1 MRSVIASLVVLF
13 FGAAA
18 LAQGSSRGDLVRGQC
33 RQDGCDE
40 FSIVSKQP
48 VVEARNGIL
57 FRTQVRTYLAS
68 SQGRSELGEENGYVF
83 CSAMSPAILS
93 EQDGRT
99 VAFMLA
105 PYARREARENTNFY
119 ALYFAMCHGTE
130 AGRAAARD
138 WRGVAQ
144 AFRYEVPLS
153 QSRTETLNDPREVID
168 REAR

>member
-1 MRSVIASLVVLF
+1 MRLTM
-13 FGAAA
+13 AA
-18 LAQGSSRGDLVRGQC
+18 LILVLLGAPAIGQGSSRGDLVRGQC

-40 FSIVSKQP
+40 FSIVSKEP
-48 VVEARNGIL
+48 MAEARNGIL

-68 SQGRSELGEENGYVF
+68 PQGRSDLGEESGYVF
-83 CSAMSPAILS
+83 CSAMSPAIMS

-99 VAFMLA
+99 VAFLLA
-105 PYARREARENTNFY
+105 PYARRESRENTNFY

-144 AFRYEVPLS
+144 ALRYDVPLG
-153 QSRTETLNDPREVID
+153 QSRTETLNDPREVMNLAL
-168 REAR
+168 R

>member
-1 MRSVIASLVVLF
+1 MRWTL
-13 FGAAA
+13 AA
-18 LAQGSSRGDLVRGQC
+18 LALVLLGAPAVGQGSARGDLVRGQC

-40 FSIVSKQP
+40 FSIASKEP
-48 VVEARNGIL
+48 VAEARNGIL

-68 SQGRSELGEENGYVF
+68 SQGRSDLGAESGYVF

-99 VAFMLA
+99 VAFLLA
-105 PYARREARENTNFY
+105 PYGRREARENTNFY

-130 AGRAAARD
+130 AGRAAAKD

-144 AFRYEVPLS
+144 ALRYDVPLG
-153 QSRTETLNDPREVID
+153 QSRTVTLNDPRDVMD
-168 REAR
+168 LASQ

>member
-1 MRSVIASLVVLF
+1 
-13 FGAAA
+13 
-18 LAQGSSRGDLVRGQC
+18 
-33 RQDGCDE
+33 
-40 FSIVSKQP
+40 
-48 VVEARNGIL
+48 
-57 FRTQVRTYLAS
+57 
-68 SQGRSELGEENGYVF
+68 
-83 CSAMSPAILS
+83 MSPAILS